1 MVTILILIAT
11 HCYFSSS
18 TSNINLNPTELYCLV
33 TREEYA
39 KISDIKQNPQ
49 INHIKY
55 DTFKDEFQIDTKD
68 DFHFKVKIK
77 K

>member
-1 MVTILILIAT
+1 MYSHEIEQLLKIRS
-11 HCYFSSS
+11 Y
-18 TSNINLNPTELYCLV
+18 LV
-33 TREEYA
+33 TREEYT

-49 INHIKY
+49 INHIQY
-55 DTFKDEFQIDTKD
+55 NHSDNSFQIDTKD

>member
-1 MVTILILIAT
+1 MYSYEIE
-11 HCYFSSS
+11 
-18 TSNINLNPTELYCLV
+18 NLLKLRNYLV